1 MISVFTPSHN
11 PKYLNDAYK
20 SLKEQTEENWEW
32 VVLLNGEAKW
42 EKPDYDDRVRI
53 HYASPKNNG
62 SVGALKREAASLC
75 DGDILVELDHD
86 DLLAPTALKMIK
98 KSFEQNKKAV
108 FVYSDFSQIN
118 EDGSPNYQQFSETYG
133 WSYYRD
139 GEHLVC
145 SSLKDSP
152 HNVSYI
158 WYAPNHVRA
167 FKRTAYELA
176 GGYDSSKKVLD
187 DQDLMMRLYCL
198 GDFYHIEECLYYQ
211 RVHSDNT
218 QVEPETNRFIQ
229 EETVRMHGNNI
240 QPLLLSW
247 SERNGLL
254 ALDLGGAHNPAPGYK
269 TVDLHEP
276 ADYVGDIFNVL
287 GDMEDNSV
295 GVIRAVD
302 FCEHISD
309 KIRLWNEFYRVLA
322 HGGMVLSLTP
332 STDGRG
338 AFQDPTHV
346 AFYNENS
353 FWYWVDENYR
363 RYVPEIKVNFQVS
376 QLFTHFPTEWHQA
389 NNIPY
394 VCANL
399 IAIKDGPRQGGRL
412 GI

>member
-11 PKYLNDAYK
+11 SKFLDDCYA
-20 SLKEQTEENWEW
+20 SLKAQTIENWEW
-32 VVLLNGEAKW
+32 IVLLNGGAEW
-42 EKPDYDDRVRI
+42 SRPEWDDRVRVA
-53 HYASPKNNG
+53 YADEKLQG
-62 SVGALKREAASLC
+62 VGALKRHAVELC
-75 DGDILVELDHD
+75 SGRILVELDHD
-86 DLLAPTALKMIK
+86 DLLAPNALEEI
-98 KSFEQNKKAV
+98 QNV
-108 FVYSDFSQIN
+108 FKDPYTVFAYSDFAQIN
-118 EDGSPNYQQFSETYG
+118 EDGTPNHQRFDESFGWEYYQE
-133 WSYYRD
+133 

-145 SSLKDSP
+145 KGLEPSP

-167 FKRTAYELA
+167 FLKFAYDTA

-187 DQDLMMRLYCL
+187 DQDLMTRLYL
-198 GDFYHIEECLYYQ
+198 IGGFHHIEKCLYYQ
-211 RVHSDNT
+211 RVHTLNT
-218 QVEPETNRFIQ
+218 QKDPETNKFIQ
-229 EETVRMHGNNI
+229 EETVRLHGQTI
-240 QPLLLSW
+240 QPLLLKW
-247 SERNGLL
+247 AEDEGLL

-269 TVDLHEP
+269 TVDLNEP
-276 ADYVGDIFNVL
+276 ADFLGDIFNVL

-309 KIRLWNEFYRVLA
+309 KIRLWNEFHRVLA

-353 FWYWVDENYR
+353 FWYWTDDQFR
-363 RYVPEIKVNFQVS
+363 RFVPEITCNFQVS
-376 QLFTHFPTEWHQA
+376 QLFTHFPSEWHQA

-399 IAIKDGPRQGGRL
+399 IAIKEGPRQGGRL

>member
-11 PKYLNDAYK
+11 PKFLNECYE
-20 SLKEQTEENWEW
+20 SLKSQTYEAWEW
-32 VVLLNGEAKW
+32 VVLLNGDANW
-42 EKPDYDDRVRI
+42 ARPNYDDRVRI
-53 HYASPKNNG
+53 AYADKKLKG
-62 SVGALKREAASLC
+62 VGALKRHAVELC
-75 DGDILVELDHD
+75 SGQILVELDHD
-86 DLLAPTALKMIK
+86 DVLAPNALEEIILAFK
-98 KSFEQNKKAV
+98 QNSNTV

-118 EDGSPNYQQFSETYG
+118 EDGTPNQDRFDASFG
-133 WSYYRD
+133 WEYRQE

-145 SSLKDSP
+145 CSLKPTP

-158 WYAPNHVRA
+158 WYAPNHVRS
-167 FKRTAYELA
+167 FSKSAYDAA
-176 GGYDSSKKVLD
+176 GGYDSSRKVLD
-187 DQDLMMRLYCL
+187 DQDLMARLYL
-198 GDFYHIEECLYYQ
+198 IGNFYHIEKCLYYQ
-211 RVHSDNT
+211 RVHSENT
-218 QVEPETNRFIQ
+218 QIEPETNKFIQ
-229 EETVRMHGNNI
+229 EETVRLHGQNI
-240 QPLLLSW
+240 QSLLLKW
-247 SERNGLL
+247 SSDNKLL
-254 ALDLGGAHNPAPGYK
+254 SLDLGGAHNPTPGYK
-269 TVDLHEP
+269 TIDLHEP

-287 GDMEDNSV
+287 GSFEDNSV

-302 FCEHISD
+302 FCEHITD

-353 FWYWVDENYR
+353 FWYWVDEGFR
-363 RYVPEIKVNFQVS
+363 RFVPEIKTNFQID
-376 QLFTHFPTEWHQA
+376 QLFTYFPSEWHQK

-399 IAIKDGPRQGGRL
+399 ISVKEGAREGGRL